1 MVTMPTLKLERIE
14 PSICTAEFDNI
25 PEELITKIFNKEN
38 FVNGNYGSLSVEK
51 QRIELDQKY
60 WNDDYHTL
68 KNYFYPHVVKITQEL
83 IGSDPIHYPFFHDR
97 KDFKLWFDNHFI
109 NGPGHFGFVPIID
122 QVDFYQSPHIDNRFS
137 FMAGIINI
145 QENQTGTIF
154 LADNKISS
162 PWYEHHGLGCTDEEV
177 IYRASGKKHSGTF
190 WLNGD
195 NNWHA
200 VPKVLETRK
209 ILLLNLYF

>member
-1 MVTMPTLKLERIE
+1 MVTMPSLKLESVE
-14 PSICTAEFDNI
+14 PSICSAEFDNI
-25 PEELITKIFNKEN
+25 PEELISKVFNEEN
-38 FVNGNYGSLSVEK
+38 FGNNDYGALSVEK
-51 QRIELDQKY
+51 ERIELPPKH
-60 WNDDYHTL
+60 WNDDYRTL

-83 IGSDPIHYPFFHDR
+83 IESDPIHYPFFHNM
-97 KDFKLWFDNHFI
+97 KDFKRWFDNHFM
-109 NGPGHFGFVPIID
+109 NGPGNFGFIPIID
-122 QVDFYQSPHIDNRFS
+122 QVGFYQSPHIDNRFS

-162 PWYEHHGLGCTDEEV
+162 PWREHHGLGCTDEEV

>member
-1 MVTMPTLKLERIE
+1 MVTMPSLKLESVE
-14 PSICTAEFDNI
+14 PSICSAEFDNI
-25 PEELITKIFNKEN
+25 PEELITRVFNKEN
-38 FVNGNYGSLSVEK
+38 FGNNDYGALSVEK
-51 QRIELDQKY
+51 ERIELPPKH

-68 KNYFYPHVVKITQEL
+68 KNYFYPHVLKITQEL
-83 IGSDPIHYPFFHDR
+83 IESDPIHYPFFHNM
-97 KDFKLWFDNHFI
+97 KDFKRWFDNHFI
-109 NGPGHFGFVPIID
+109 NGPGNFGFIPIID
-122 QVDFYQSPHIDNRFS
+122 QVGFYQSPHIDNRFS

-154 LADNKISS
+154 LVDNKISS
-162 PWYEHHGLGCTDEEV
+162 PWREHHGLGCTEEEV

>member
-1 MVTMPTLKLERIE
+1 MVTMPSLKLESVE
-14 PSICTAEFDNI
+14 PSICSAEFDNI
-25 PEELITKIFNKEN
+25 PEELIARVFNKEN
-38 FVNGNYGSLSVEK
+38 FENNDYGALSVEK
-51 QRIELDQKY
+51 ERIELPPKH

-83 IGSDPIHYPFFHDR
+83 IESDPIHYPFFHNM
-97 KDFKLWFDNHFI
+97 KDFKRWFDNHFI
-109 NGPGHFGFVPIID
+109 NGPGNFGFIPIID
-122 QVDFYQSPHIDNRFS
+122 QVGFYQSPHIDNRFS

-162 PWYEHHGLGCTDEEV
+162 PWREHHGLGCTEEEV

-195 NNWHA
+195 NNGHA
-200 VPKVLETRK
+200 VPKVLQTRK